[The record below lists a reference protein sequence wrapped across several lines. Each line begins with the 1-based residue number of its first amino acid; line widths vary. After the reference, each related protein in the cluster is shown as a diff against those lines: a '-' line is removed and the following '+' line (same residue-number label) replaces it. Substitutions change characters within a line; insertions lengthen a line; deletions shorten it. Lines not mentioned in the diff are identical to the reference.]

1 MEKAVKKAVNKRMIA
16 VTVLL
21 LSLMQMA
28 PTGLSPM
35 MSGVSEAFPDASVQS
50 VQFLMTMSGVFVLVL
65 SLVSARLSRRFSK
78 KLLIGMG
85 CVCMMAAGILP
96 VLFHGSLGILRIW
109 SSLLGIGMGL
119 LCALAISLLTDYF
132 EGTEKADLMG
142 IQSGANSFGAMIMSL
157 VGGLLASVAWYLNYL
172 VLLLI
177 VPGFICCLLF
187 VPGKNGLRE
196 TAEKGGMAEQEKG
209 QYLAGREGKSAEQ
222 KKWIS
227 GTLMACVFT
236 GMLFL
241 FCFNAVPTNLSM
253 LISESALGNAATAGV
268 ASAVSLFGGVLAGM
282 IFGKLDRRMH
292 LYTIPFGFLC
302 LCAGLVLMAMGRSL
316 PFLMAGCFISG
327 SSITFVMPQCMMQVT
342 GDVDQTQAA
351 FGTAMMMASGNLG
364 TFLTPFLSAAAFRIT
379 GDSAVINRYYVCIG
393 ITLFLAAIYTIAVTA
408 VKGQADSLKKR
419 R

>member
-209 QYLAGREGKSAEQ
+209 QYLAGREG
-222 KKWIS
+222 
-227 GTLMACVFT
+227 
-236 GMLFL
+236 
-241 FCFNAVPTNLSM
+241 
-253 LISESALGNAATAGV
+253 
-268 ASAVSLFGGVLAGM
+268 
-282 IFGKLDRRMH
+282 
-292 LYTIPFGFLC
+292 
-302 LCAGLVLMAMGRSL
+302 
-316 PFLMAGCFISG
+316 
-327 SSITFVMPQCMMQVT
+327 
-342 GDVDQTQAA
+342 
-351 FGTAMMMASGNLG
+351 
-364 TFLTPFLSAAAFRIT
+364 
-379 GDSAVINRYYVCIG
+379 
-393 ITLFLAAIYTIAVTA
+393 
-408 VKGQADSLKKR
+408 
-419 R
+419 

>member
-35 MSGVSEAFPDASVQS
+35 MSGVSEAFPDASAQS

-96 VLFHGSLGILRIW
+96 VLFHRSLGILRIW
-109 SSLLGIGMGL
+109 SSLLGVGMGL

-196 TAEKGGMAEQEKG
+196 TAEKSAMRGPEKK
-209 QYLAGREGKSAEQ
+209 QRAGSAGEPEEQ
-222 KKWIS
+222 KIRIS
-227 GTLMACVFT
+227 GTLMACAFT

-241 FCFNAVPTNLSM
+241 FCFNAVPANLSM
-253 LISESALGNAATAGV
+253 LISENALGNAATAGI
-268 ASAVSLFGGVLAGM
+268 ASAVSLLGGVLSGM
-282 IFGKLDRRMH
+282 IFGKLDRRFH

-302 LCAGLVLMAMGRSL
+302 LCAGLVFMAMGRLL
-316 PFLMAGCFISG
+316 PFLLAGSFISG
-327 SSITFVMPQCMMQVT
+327 SSITFIMPQCMIQVT
-342 GDVDQTQAA
+342 GGVNQTQAA

-364 TFLTPFLSAAAFRIT
+364 IFLTPFLSAAAFRIT

-393 ITLFLAAIYTIAVTA
+393 ITLFLAVIYTIAVTV
-408 VKGQADSLKKR
+408 VKKQKVL
-419 R
+419 

>member
-1 MEKAVKKAVNKRMIA
+1 MEKAVNKAANKKMIA

-28 PTGLSPM
+28 PTGLAPM
-35 MSGVSEAFPDASVQS
+35 MSGVSEAFPDASAQS
-50 VQFLMTMSGVFVLVL
+50 IQFLMTMSGIFVLVL
-65 SLVSARLSRRFSK
+65 SFVSARLSRRLSK
-78 KLLIGMG
+78 KLLIGVG

-109 SSLLGIGMGL
+109 SALLGIGMGL

-132 EGTEKADLMG
+132 EGPEKADLMG
-142 IQSGANSFGAMIMSL
+142 IQSGANSFGAMLMSL
-157 VGGLLASVAWYLNYL
+157 AGGLLASMAWYLNYL

-196 TAEKGGMAEQEKG
+196 TTEKSGMTEQEKK
-209 QYLAGREGKSAEQ
+209 QVAGSAGKPKAQ
-222 KKWIS
+222 KTQIS
-227 GTLMACVFT
+227 GTLIACGFT

-253 LISESALGNAATAGV
+253 LITENALGNAATAGV

-393 ITLFLAAIYTIAVTA
+393 ITLFLAVIYTIAVTA
-408 VKGQADSLKKR
+408 VKKR
-419 R
+419 RVP